1 MNEIQ
6 ALGTIIEALE
16 GVEDQGAVNRI
27 LDYVLNKFGDESTP
41 ARSAKKLQVDEIL
54 ESDEVSKHGNE
65 MTGIA
70 LVSDS
75 GTFKLTV
82 RDPKAK
88 NTNDAAIRLALVTIY
103 AYCHLTKEK
112 TASSKKIVKP
122 VLENWRAYT
131 GNTRNALA
139 QHAGILRDGDAL
151 SLDHHATL
159 EAEQILDDIK
169 DSDVVGKWQP
179 SGKKTRTS
187 KASSAKA

>member
-1 MNEIQ
+1 MDEIQ
-6 ALGTIIEALE
+6 ALSSIIEALE
-16 GVEDQGAVNRI
+16 GVEDQDAINRI
-27 LDYVLNKFGDESTP
+27 LDYVLNKFGDENTASKP
-41 ARSAKKLQVDEIL
+41 QVRQHQDEDFDDDD
-54 ESDEVSKHGNE
+54 SSFGANE
-65 MTGIA
+65 IPGVA

-103 AYCHLTKEK
+103 AYCQLTKEK

-159 EAEQILDDIK
+159 EAEQILHDIK
-169 DSDVVGKWQP
+169 DPNIIGKWQP
-179 SGKKTRTS
+179 NGKKSRTS
-187 KASSAKA
+187 KTPSKT